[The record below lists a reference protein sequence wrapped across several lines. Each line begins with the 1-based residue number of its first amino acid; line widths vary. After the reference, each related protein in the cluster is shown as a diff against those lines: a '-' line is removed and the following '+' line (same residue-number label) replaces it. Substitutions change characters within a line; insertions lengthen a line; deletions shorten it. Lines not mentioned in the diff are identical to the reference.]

1 MPEGQVLEF
10 SGVTKRFGAVTAV
23 SDFSARVEPGLVTGF
38 LGPNGAGKTT
48 SLRILLGLV
57 RATGGTATIGGAPY
71 SSLARPLQSVGAVL
85 EASSFHP
92 GRTAANHLKVYAQAA
107 GLPVSRVAET
117 LGLVGLADV
126 GGPQGRWVLARDA
139 SAART
144 RVRAPGRSRRP
155 RSRRARERPRSRGH
169 QMDARLPP
177 PARARG
183 PNSVR
188 VVAPARRGAAD
199 GRLGA
204 DHLAGPARVPGRA
217 RGPRRSVGIR
227 HCRRLARSGGAERGV
242 DRRRCVLRRAPLR
255 PDRARTGARRSG
267 RDRGIRR
274 CRPVVAPSP
283 RPRARRGLPRSGERR
298 ARASHR
304 RRRGRGRF
312 RLRGRRSRRARGNDR
327 RGGCCDHGTCSSG
340 AAAEA
345 DADAED
351 AEAAAIASD
360 LATNTGGSPG
370 AAMAVGAAAGAATWT
385 TAEPDADDEP
395 AAEPPVDAAV
405 DPAPSP
411 TFAVAGT
418 GVIDIIPFD
427 AGDPATDA
435 YEDDLALDGDPDVE
449 ALGAI
454 DAELSARRRRNE
466 RGIRRRRPGRCRRRP
481 GDRP

>member
-71 SSLARPLQSVGAVL
+71 SSLAQAAAERR
-85 EASSFHP
+85 
-92 GRTAANHLKVYAQAA
+92 GRARGVELPPRTHGREPSEGLCAGGGAA
-107 GLPVSRVAET
+107 GLARRRDARPRRTRRCRRA
-117 LGLVGLADV
+117 
-126 GGPQGRWVLARDA
+126 QGRWVLARDA

-183 PNSVR
+183 PNGVR

-227 HCRRLARSGGAERGV
+227 HGRRLARSGGAERGV
-242 DRRRCVLRRAPLR
+242 EGRRCVLRRAPLR
-255 PDRARTGARRSG
+255 PDRARTGARRS
-267 RDRGIRR
+267 
-274 CRPVVAPSP
+274 
-283 RPRARRGLPRSGERR
+283 RARSRHPPVSPCRRSIAAAPRSK
-298 ARASHR
+298 
-304 RRRGRGRF
+304 
-312 RLRGRRSRRARGNDR
+312 RS
-327 RGGCCDHGTCSSG
+327 SS
-340 AAAEA
+340 
-345 DADAED
+345 
-351 AEAAAIASD
+351 I
-360 LATNTGGSPG
+360 
-370 AAMAVGAAAGAATWT
+370 W
-385 TAEPDADDEP
+385 
-395 AAEPPVDAAV
+395 
-405 DPAPSP
+405 
-411 TFAVAGT
+411 
-418 GVIDIIPFD
+418 
-427 AGDPATDA
+427 
-435 YEDDLALDGDPDVE
+435 
-449 ALGAI
+449 
-454 DAELSARRRRNE
+454 
-466 RGIRRRRPGRCRRRP
+466 
-481 GDRP
+481 